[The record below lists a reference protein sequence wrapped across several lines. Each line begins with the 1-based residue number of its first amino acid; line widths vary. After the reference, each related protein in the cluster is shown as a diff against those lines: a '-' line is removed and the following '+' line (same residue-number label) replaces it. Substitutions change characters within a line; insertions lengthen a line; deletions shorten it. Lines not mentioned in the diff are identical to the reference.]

1 MLEKAQDNGI
11 FVFIIILDSKK
22 NSQQYLEVKNLKVT
36 NESTW
41 HVLLGR
47 CAKAEALSTNSW
59 VLEVHLDLLLI
70 LYLPVLYL

>member
-1 MLEKAQDNGI
+1 M
-11 FVFIIILDSKK
+11 
-22 NSQQYLEVKNLKVT
+22 
-36 NESTW
+36 
-41 HVLLGR
+41 LLGQ

>member
-36 NESTW
+36 NEST
-41 HVLLGR
+41 
-47 CAKAEALSTNSW
+47 
-59 VLEVHLDLLLI
+59 
-70 LYLPVLYL
+70 